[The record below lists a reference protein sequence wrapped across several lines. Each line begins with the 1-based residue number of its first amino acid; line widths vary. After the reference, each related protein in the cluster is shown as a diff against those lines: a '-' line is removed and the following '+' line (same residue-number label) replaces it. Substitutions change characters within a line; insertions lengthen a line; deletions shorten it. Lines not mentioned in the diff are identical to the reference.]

1 MFSLGISDK
10 PLVGLY
16 CAVDACYGK
25 NSPPKNPAL
34 NSCLSCIRNMSDNY
48 PPSVLVMVDVRFLW
62 HIGNSFVKSV
72 LELKKNEQKNLYA
85 INILSTQAV
94 ELLLKSIIASGVCL
108 EKSSADEIT
117 LKNMIDEK
125 FRNLGHRIDMLFG
138 AVPDIRELFMIDEI
152 IRFNETGYVD
162 EYRISFKN
170 SEHILC
176 FKDLEG
182 ARYGSFSK
190 NKDIMTVLQ
199 HEDTGDFL
207 QKLSEEAHKKMTEVS
222 CFLQNISTK

>member
-1 MFSLGISDK
+1 
-10 PLVGLY
+10 
-16 CAVDACYGK
+16 
-25 NSPPKNPAL
+25 
-34 NSCLSCIRNMSDNY
+34 MSDNY
-48 PPSVLVMVDVRFLW
+48 PPPVLVMVDVRFLW

-72 LELKKNEQKNLYA
+72 LELKKNEQENLYA
-85 INILSTQAV
+85 VNILSTQAV
-94 ELLLKSIIASGVCL
+94 ELLLKSIIASSVCL

-138 AVPDIRELFMIDEI
+138 AVPGIRELFMIDEI

-170 SEHILC
+170 SEHILW

-190 NKDIMTVLQ
+190 NKDVMTVLQ